1 MGVLRGRAAV
11 SALCSA
17 WGRGVSTSATH
28 RGGGASVWGVSSLA
42 SASGAPGRQGGVPAP
57 ASAPLLR
64 RGFSAQIFVHRDTPD
79 NNPSTP
85 FSFSPA
91 TMVKVK
97 EIMSH
102 YPSNYKQSAVIPVLD
117 IAQQENKGWLT
128 LSAMNAVAEL
138 LEMAPMRVY
147 EVATFYSMYN
157 RQKVGQ
163 YHIHL
168 CGTSPC
174 RLRNAD
180 AIEKAIKDHL
190 KIEYGEITPDG
201 VFSMTEM
208 ECMGACVHAP
218 MIAVADYT
226 RGVEGF
232 TYNYYEDL
240 TPETTVA
247 LLDALRKGGTKSVKV
262 GSQVTGPNA
271 RFNARAAG
279 EKTNLT
285 GPPLPPFCRDIN
297 VKAEDAAPKKDGAPA
312 APPKK

>member
-1 MGVLRGRAAV
+1 MGMLGCRGGRAAV

-17 WGRGVSTSATH
+17 WVRGVSSVS
-28 RGGGASVWGVSSLA
+28 GASMRAQSPRSMSPAHPWI
-42 SASGAPGRQGGVPAP
+42 QG
-57 ASAPLLR
+57 

-85 FSFSPA
+85 FAFSPK
-91 TMVKVK
+91 TMEKVK
-97 EIMSH
+97 EVMSH

-180 AIEKAIKDHL
+180 AIESTIKKHL
-190 KIEYGEITPDG
+190 GIDYGDITADG
-201 VFSMTEM
+201 KFSMTEM

-218 MIAVADYT
+218 MVAIADYT
-226 RGVEGF
+226 NGVEGF
-232 TYNYYEDL
+232 SYNYYEDL
-240 TPETTVA
+240 TPETTIA
-247 LLDALRKGGTKSVKV
+247 LLDNLRKGGTKSVQV

-271 RFNARAAG
+271 RFMARAAG

-285 GPPLPPFCRDIN
+285 GPPLPPFCRDI
-297 VKAEDAAPKKDGAPA
+297 KIKPDAAAAAAAAAAPKK
-312 APPKK
+312 